1 MKFTDHMVQPFSEI
15 FGFLDEIIHIFW
27 SRTKRAFTTERR
39 SPRGGHRSTA
49 LTGVFR
55 MGGKHIYV
63 QSEMFG
69 KGEKKNEH
77 EDPLGQEQVELAL
90 KKTRRRPTKRIA
102 SFQQDYSEP

>member
-1 MKFTDHMVQPFSEI
+1 
-15 FGFLDEIIHIFW
+15 
-27 SRTKRAFTTERR
+27 
-39 SPRGGHRSTA
+39 
-49 LTGVFR
+49 

>member
-1 MKFTDHMVQPFSEI
+1 MVYSQQQQKKE
-15 FGFLDEIIHIFW
+15 
-27 SRTKRAFTTERR
+27 KKTEQDRHVH
-39 SPRGGHRSTA
+39 PI
-49 LTGVFR
+49 TGVFR